1 MRAETNEN
9 ASGGRMGWRRCRR
22 DGRRGRGR
30 IRTLAPHDK
39 ACGRESQRGVR
50 RLCAAALGA
59 PDAATFRALPWPSL
73 RIVDAR
79 LDDALGTN
87 LILAPETRLDLSI
100 GELMRGRLSPTR
112 AVLITP
118 IMTLDLDRPPLALRD
133 AATADA
139 GKSGALALLAGIS
152 LRNGV
157 LRVLSKSHGLDTMI
171 ENVQG
176 RVDGFAPGDRIR
188 LNVSAI
194 WREAPIA
201 ISASLDSVERVE
213 RGEPS
218 ALEATLVSPI
228 ANLSL
233 SGALPGGG
241 APKLEAEVSAS
252 VPSIKA
258 LARFVGRE
266 PPSFLA
272 ADDLAVAA
280 KLETTG
286 NEATLAEATVT
297 IAGQTLQG
305 ALRAAQVDGR
315 PVVSGSFDADRL
327 AIAPLIG
334 PAPPLVDRDGGWS
347 ARPFAIAPPRDF
359 DLDLRLS
366 AGHLDVY
373 GRELANAAGSVILKD
388 GVLTANLIDAAAY
401 GGRLQAEARVA
412 CEGEDL
418 NVRARGQLASA
429 DFGAAFADFG
439 WPAATGQGT
448 LEFALETTGRSS
460 VAAAAE
466 LGGSASLKLEQG
478 AVSGINLE
486 EVLRRSQR
494 RPVDITRDMRVGGTA
509 FDTLQF
515 EVALGRGIAHII
527 NGALEAHGVAANL
540 QGQIDLPAQ
549 AWDLRLNAMQVGA
562 AGQELPEAAHLSFDI
577 DGPWPAPAV
586 RVTDDRDAVQPALD
600 QAPQAP

>member
-1 MRAETNEN
+1 MR
-9 ASGGRMGWRRCRR
+9 R
-22 DGRRGRGR
+22 
-30 IRTLAPHDK
+30 
-39 ACGRESQRGVR
+39 
-50 RLCAAALGA
+50 AAAWAGVVVVVAAAMAAVGFAPWPLTTKQVAENLNSAFDASARVRWRA
-59 PDAATFRALPWPSL
+59 PDAVTFRALPWPSL

-79 LDDALGTN
+79 LDDALGAN
-87 LILAPETRLDLSI
+87 LILAPEARLDLSI
-100 GELMRGRLSPTR
+100 GELMRGRLTPTR

-133 AATADA
+133 PVTADA
-139 GKSGALALLAGIS
+139 GKSGALPQQLAGIS

-157 LRVLSKSHGLDTMI
+157 LRVLSKSCGLDTII

-176 RVDGFAPGDRIR
+176 RIDGFASGDRIR

-194 WREAPIA
+194 WRDAPIA
-201 ISASLDSVERVE
+201 ISASLDSLERVE

-218 ALEATLVSPI
+218 ALEAALVSPI
-228 ANLSL
+228 ANLSF

-241 APKLEAEVSAS
+241 APNLEAEVSAS

-258 LARFVGRE
+258 LARFVGRD

-280 KLETTG
+280 KLEATG
-286 NEATLAEATVT
+286 NEATLADATVT

-305 ALRAAQVDGR
+305 ALRAAEVDGR
-315 PVVSGSFDADRL
+315 PAVSGSFDADRL

-334 PAPPLVDRDGGWS
+334 PAPPLIDRGSGWS

-373 GRELANAAGSVILKD
+373 GRELASAAGSVILKD
-388 GVLTANLIDAAAY
+388 GVLTANLVDAAAY
-401 GGRLQAEARVA
+401 GGRLQGEGRVA

-418 NVRARGQLASA
+418 NVRARGQLAAA
-429 DFGAAFADFG
+429 DFGAAFVDFG

-448 LEFALETTGRSS
+448 IEFALETTGRSP
-460 VAAAAE
+460 VAAAAG
-466 LGGSASLKLEQG
+466 LGGSVSLKLEQG

-486 EVLRRSQR
+486 EALRRSQR
-494 RPVDITRDMRVGGTA
+494 RPIDVARDMRIGGTA
-509 FDTLQF
+509 FDTLHLD
-515 EVALGRGIAHII
+515 VALGRGIVHVV
-527 NGALEAHGVAANL
+527 NGALEAQGVGANL

-549 AWDLRLNAMQVGA
+549 AWDLRVNAMQVGA

-577 DGPWPAPAV
+577 EGPWSAPTI
-586 RVTDDRDAVQPALD
+586 RVTDDRDEGQPALD
-600 QAPQAP
+600 KAPQTP